1 VHSLDVTAARVEGL
15 LCARHPGCSSVLS
28 LKRLW
33 FQIPALKGG
42 EGVLHP
48 GLRAKSRPVKYPCGK
63 IASSIG
69 CGGAGL

>member
-1 VHSLDVTAARVEGL
+1 VHSVDVTAVRVEGL
-15 LCARHPGCSSVLS
+15 LCAQHPGCSSVLS

-33 FQIPALKGG
+33 FQIPAPEGG

-48 GLRAKSRPVKYPCGK
+48 DLRAKSTLVKYPCGK